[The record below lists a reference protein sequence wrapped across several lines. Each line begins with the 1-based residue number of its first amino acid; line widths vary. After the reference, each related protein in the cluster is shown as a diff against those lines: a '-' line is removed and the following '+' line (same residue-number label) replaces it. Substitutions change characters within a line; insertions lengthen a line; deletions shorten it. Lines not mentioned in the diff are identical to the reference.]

1 MQISH
6 HPKAPTQRYQAVQG
20 CSVLSNTEHLMLVSQ
35 NEEYFLMPRTL
46 KVPIVLS
53 KKTNIMQIFRIKHIS

>member
-1 MQISH
+1 M
-6 HPKAPTQRYQAVQG
+6 
-20 CSVLSNTEHLMLVSQ
+20 SNTEHLMLVSQ